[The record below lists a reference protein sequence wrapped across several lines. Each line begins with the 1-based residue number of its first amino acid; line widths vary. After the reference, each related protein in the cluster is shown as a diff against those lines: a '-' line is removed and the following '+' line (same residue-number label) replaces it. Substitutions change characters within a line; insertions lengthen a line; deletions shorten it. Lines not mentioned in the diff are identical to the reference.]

1 MLSESTA
8 ETRRSIILDE
18 EPAITPHPPPRLL
31 TGILTCLLYPRR
43 HGVAPPLHN
52 GDVNVKRRGLIVREK
67 QMVHKSFG
75 KNHVTKKLSE
85 VASVGGGSL

>member
-18 EPAITPHPPPRLL
+18 EPAITPHPPTRLL
-31 TGILTCLLYPRR
+31 MGILTCLLYPRR

-52 GDVNVKRRGLIVREK
+52 GDVNVCQAERANCEGEADGAQKLW
-67 QMVHKSFG
+67 QKSC
-75 KNHVTKKLSE
+75 NKKVE
-85 VASVGGGSL
+85 